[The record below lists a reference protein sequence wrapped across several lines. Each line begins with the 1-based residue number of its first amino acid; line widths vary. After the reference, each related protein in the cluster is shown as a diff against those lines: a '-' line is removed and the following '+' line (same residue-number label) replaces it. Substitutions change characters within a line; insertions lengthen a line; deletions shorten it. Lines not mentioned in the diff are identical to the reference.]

1 MPPSFQFHKGT
12 IKTIDPK
19 LSKRVFDNFNSIKV
33 RLKLRNV
40 VKEEVCKADFNSI
53 KVRLKPSYK
62 FVSASVFQFQFHKG
76 TIKTCVSRCI
86 CWWSPYFNSIKV
98 RLKPSLDILPI
109 DFNGFQF
116 HKGTIKTSGRCILRN
131 IYPEFQFHKG
141 TIKTQYF
148 GTNKTFVFEFQFHKG
163 TIKTGLHGVSC
174 WKWKISIP

>member
-53 KVRLKPSYK
+53 KVRLKLDSLHYDSEAKRNFNSIKVRLKPSYK

-86 CWWSPYFNSIKV
+86 C
-98 RLKPSLDILPI
+98 
-109 DFNGFQF
+109 
-116 HKGTIKTSGRCILRN
+116 
-131 IYPEFQFHKG
+131 
-141 TIKTQYF
+141 
-148 GTNKTFVFEFQFHKG
+148 
-163 TIKTGLHGVSC
+163 
-174 WKWKISIP
+174 